1 MQRINC
7 KSNQS
12 CGCTK
17 FKLFWGLSCYLFC
30 NVPCQNKKHVYLSGK
45 IWSNKVEKFFQV
57 IQMEKPGVENLFQK
71 QLCRGILSESCSESM
86 HQIYRR
92 TLMPKCDFS
101 KVAKELYWIT
111 PRYGCSPLNLL
122 HTFRTPFTKNT
133 SGWFL
138 LLINH
143 KNTKQ
148 M

>member
-1 MQRINC
+1 MVVPSSSYFEALAVIFSAMSLVKI
-7 KSNQS
+7 KSM
-12 CGCTK
+12 C
-17 FKLFWGLSCYLFC
+17 
-30 NVPCQNKKHVYLSGK
+30 
-45 IWSNKVEKFFQV
+45 IWAVKYEAIKWKNFFQV

-71 QLCRGILSESCSESM
+71 QLCRGVLSESCSESM